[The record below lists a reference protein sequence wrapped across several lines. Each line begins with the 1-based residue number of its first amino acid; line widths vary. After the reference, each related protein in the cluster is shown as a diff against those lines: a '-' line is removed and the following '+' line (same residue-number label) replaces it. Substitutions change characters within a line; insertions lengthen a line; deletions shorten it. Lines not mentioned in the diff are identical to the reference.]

1 MISKASDAKLY
12 DRIRGILDA
21 ARHHVARTVNST
33 QVVANWLIGRE
44 IVEDEQRG
52 KRRAGYGVK
61 LIAELSIRLTTEMGR
76 GYSAD
81 NLEAFRQ
88 FYLTYPLLISETL
101 SRKLVSTPMQA
112 GVLNPALSWSHY
124 HHLLGIDRTVAR
136 AFYEIETTLW

>member
-1 MISKASDAKLY
+1 MIAKPPAAELY
-12 DRIRGILDA
+12 GRICGILDA

-61 LIAELSIRLTTEMGR
+61 LIAELSTRLTAEMGR

-88 FYLTYPLLISETL
+88 FYLAYPLLISETV
-101 SRKLVSTPMQA
+101 SRKSCQL
-112 GVLNPALSWSHY
+112 AL
-124 HHLLGIDRTVAR
+124 
-136 AFYEIETTLW
+136 